1 METSSTSTSSSSN
14 TTITASPAVPMN
26 SLTRSR
32 RSHFSRKESTPE
44 LKEKEKEQ
52 PAERIVHE
60 YERLL
65 FYAKSPHSMTLPRDW
80 SKISEQ
86 HPFLIKN
93 KVNNSNNINNN
104 VNSQYYRSGGMQNNG
119 FQKNNNINNHNN
131 NTNPFMQRGSAV
143 YKSFDMPDLSDRL
156 NRYSRSLSFTD

>member
-1 METSSTSTSSSSN
+1 
-14 TTITASPAVPMN
+14 MN

-52 PAERIVHE
+52 STERIVHE

-65 FYAKSPHSMTLPRDW
+65 FYSKSPHSMTLPRDW
-80 SKISEQ
+80 TKISEK

-93 KVNNSNNINNN
+93 KVMSTSSSTNNTTASAIISTTNPNNN
-104 VNSQYYRSGGMQNNG
+104 NKNVNNNNTNSQYYRTGGMQSNG
-119 FQKNNNINNHNN
+119 FQKNNHNN
-131 NTNPFMQRGSAV
+131 NNASFRSNAIH
-143 YKSFDMPDLSDRL
+143 KSLDTPNLSDRL
-156 NRYSRSLSFTD
+156 NRYNRSLSFTD